1 MDTKAVLMISMPV
14 TELANLIEIA
24 VDKVLDKRFSPLRR
38 QFEDRLITLK
48 EAAQKLGVTDRTMNN
63 LEKRGE
69 LIPTRIGAKVMYK
82 ESDITQYLNPK
93 SQ

>member
-82 ESDITQYLNPK
+82 ESDIAQYLNRK

>member
-48 EAAQKLGVTDRTMNN
+48 EAAQ
-63 LEKRGE
+63 
-69 LIPTRIGAKVMYK
+69 
-82 ESDITQYLNPK
+82 
-93 SQ
+93 

>member
-1 MDTKAVLMISMPV
+1 MISMPV

-69 LIPTRIGAKVMYK
+69 LIPTRKMCIRDRVYVINFFFDSFKVV
-82 ESDITQYLNPK
+82 
-93 SQ
+93 

>member
-69 LIPTRIGAKVMYK
+69 LIPTRIGAKVMHK
-82 ESDITQYLNPK
+82 ESDITQYLNRK

>member
-38 QFEDRLITLK
+38 QFEDRLMTLK

-82 ESDITQYLNPK
+82 ESDITQYLNRK